1 MIELNII
8 KARLAKFRKQRVVV
22 NLFII
27 YFAGLAFLLMILAMN
42 FLRNE
47 LNIRHMRREIKT
59 IEEKISGE
67 SEKVEYIKA
76 REKESVR
83 LLKKM
88 DFFAEESRGKIFWAP
103 ILAFTAR
110 NVPAGIWLEKFSSPA
125 DEKKETVAITIKGYV
140 FPDIADERAA
150 IDRFVRN
157 LGSGSMFGAV
167 YLKEVIKVE
176 RERRQVV
183 SFEIECELKQKRSVK
198 KIAGASD

>member
-8 KARLAKFRKQRVVV
+8 KARLAKFKRRRMIF
-22 NLFII
+22 NLFVI
-27 YFAGLAFLLMILAMN
+27 YFAGLVFLLMILAMN

-47 LNIRHMRREIKT
+47 LNIRQMNREKKA

-67 SEKVEYIKA
+67 IQKVEYI
-76 REKESVR
+76 REREDESVR

-88 DFFAEESRGKIFWAP
+88 EFFAEEAGEKIFWAP
-103 ILAFTAR
+103 ILSFTAR

-125 DEKKETVAITIKGYV
+125 DDKKEAVVITIRGYV
-140 FPDIADERAA
+140 LPDITDERAA

-157 LGSGSMFGAV
+157 LGSGGMFGAV
-167 YLKEVIKVE
+167 YLKEVVKVE
-176 RERRQVV
+176 REKRQVV

-198 KIAGASD
+198 KIAGTSD